1 MSTQVADISEKTIA
15 PPSECIICTEN
26 LWKTYVM
33 GAEQVHALRGVNLRI
48 DRGEYVAI
56 MGPSG
61 SGKSTLMN
69 LIGCLDT
76 PTQGRY
82 WLNSNLVSELD
93 DDELARIRNR
103 EIGFVFQ
110 TFNLLARA
118 TALHNVE
125 LPLIYSGTPSD
136 ERIARAK
143 AALEAVDLGERMNHK
158 PNELSGGQRQ
168 RVAIAR
174 ALVNNPSI
182 ILADEPTG
190 NLDSQ
195 TGNEIMKLMEEL
207 HRKGN
212 TIVLVT
218 HEADIAEHAYRVVHI
233 KDGIVASDERKS
245 RIARRIRAAFGLVDS
260 LRSTT
265 ERL

>member
-1 MSTQVADISEKTIA
+1 MASVSSVLERVFESKSSISEEPYMT
-15 PPSECIICTEN
+15 PSEDVLISCEE
-26 LWKTYVM
+26 LWKTYEM
-33 GAEQVHALRGVNLRI
+33 GSEQVHALRGVNI
-48 DRGEYVAI
+48 KINKGEYVAI

-76 PTQGRY
+76 PSSGRY
-82 WLNSNLVSELD
+82 WLNGNLVSELD
-93 DDELARIRNR
+93 DDELARIRNK

-125 LPLIYSGTPSD
+125 LPLIYNGTPSD
-136 ERIARAK
+136 ERMVKAK
-143 AALEAVDLGERMNHK
+143 AALAAVDLADRMNHK

-174 ALVNNPSI
+174 ALVNSPSL

-195 TGNEIMKLMEEL
+195 TGLEIMALFDQL
-207 HRKGN
+207 HKKGN
-212 TIVLVT
+212 TIVVVT
-218 HEADIAEHAYRVVHI
+218 HENDIAEYAHRVIHI
-233 KDGIVASDERKS
+233 KDGKVFGDERK
-245 RIARRIRAAFGLVDS
+245 VKN
-260 LRSTT
+260 
-265 ERL
+265 

>member
-1 MSTQVADISEKTIA
+1 MLRVSMDQEKSMATQLAEVSETVLKA
-15 PPSECIICTEN
+15 PPQNCMICTDD
-26 LWKTYVM
+26 LWKTYEM
-33 GAEQVHALRGVNLRI
+33 GSEQVHALRGVNLTI
-48 DRGEYVAI
+48 DRGDYVAI

-76 PTQGRY
+76 PTKGRY
-82 WLNSNLVSELD
+82 WLNSSLVSELD
-93 DDELARIRNR
+93 DDELARIRNK

-125 LPLIYSGTPSD
+125 LPLIYSGTNAE
-136 ERIARAK
+136 ERISRAK
-143 AALEAVDLGERMNHK
+143 ASLAAVDLGDRMNHK

-195 TGNEIMKLMEEL
+195 TGGEIMALFAEL

-218 HEADIAEHAYRVVHI
+218 HEADIAEHAHRVIHI
-233 KDGIVASDERKS
+233 KDGVIASDERK
-245 RIARRIRAAFGLVDS
+245 V
-260 LRSTT
+260 RS
-265 ERL
+265 